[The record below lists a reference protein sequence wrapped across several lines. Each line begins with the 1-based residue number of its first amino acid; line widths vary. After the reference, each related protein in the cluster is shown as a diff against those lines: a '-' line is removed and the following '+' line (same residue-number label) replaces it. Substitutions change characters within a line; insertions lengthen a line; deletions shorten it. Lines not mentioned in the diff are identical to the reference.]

1 MKLDEKKV
9 EKKKEWIFRQIEKQ
23 FFIHIMDEKVIEMNR
38 RGNWMEKYERRKRMD
53 K

>member
-1 MKLDEKKV
+1 MKKRV
-9 EKKKEWIFRQIEKQ
+9 EQKKEWIFRQIEKQ
-23 FFIHIMDEKVIEMNR
+23 LLIHSMDEKVIEMNK